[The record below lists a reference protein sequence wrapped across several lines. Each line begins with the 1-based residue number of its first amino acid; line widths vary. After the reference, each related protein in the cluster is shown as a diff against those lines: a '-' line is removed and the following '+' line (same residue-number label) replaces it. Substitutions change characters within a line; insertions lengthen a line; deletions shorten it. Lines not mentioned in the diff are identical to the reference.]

1 MEKWYGS
8 AAVCMNEDG
17 ELLMVLQGRPEE
29 RKTWSIPSGGKE
41 QNETYEKCCIREVEE
56 ETGYQ
61 AEIIQEL
68 TVKKG
73 SYDDLHIEYEI
84 HYFLVKKIGGQRLFN
99 DPDNLIYDIAW
110 KNSEEIKTL
119 SLSYPEDMDYLLN
132 YISAAIEKKE

>member
-41 QNETYEKCCIREVEE
+41 QYETFEDCCIREVKE

-73 SYDDLHIEYEI
+73 SYEDLYIEYEI

>member
-8 AAVCMNEDG
+8 AAVCMNEHG

-41 QNETYEKCCIREVEE
+41 QDETFEECCIREVKE
-56 ETGYQ
+56 ETGYL
-61 AEIIQEL
+61 ADIIQEL

-73 SYDDLHIEYEI
+73 SYDDLHIAYEI
-84 HYFLVKKIGGQRLFN
+84 HYFLVKMIEGHRLFN
-99 DPDNLIYDIAW
+99 DPDNLIHDIAW
-110 KNSEEIKTL
+110 KSGEEIKTL
-119 SLSYPEDMDYLLN
+119 SLSYPEDRDYLLN

>member
-41 QNETYEKCCIREVEE
+41 PYETFEECCLREVEE

-110 KNSEEIKTL
+110 KNREEIKTL
-119 SLSYPEDMDYLLN
+119 SLSYPEDMDYLLD
-132 YISAAIEKKE
+132 YISTVIKKKA